1 MQPDILVLHLA
12 VGLCQ
17 SDLSQ
22 GDELCGA
29 DLGEKLWVKVSFNS
43 WLMISGRCTQRD
55 YLQCLP
61 INSRLKK
68 SESLSKV
75 YFDKSSTLLH
85 RWLPGCELP
94 RLSATHSQFWSS
106 NWFLQTSLLKV
117 LLGELLHPRTR
128 VVCYGVQA
136 EPGTM
141 DAKMLSSILYFILY
155 FCSLACMYGAH
166 ADPGAMG
173 ANATSH
179 LRCFH

>member
-1 MQPDILVLHLA
+1 MHQDILVLNVA

-29 DLGEKLWVKVSFNS
+29 DLGEKLWGKVSFNS

-55 YLQCLP
+55 YLQCLL

-75 YFDKSSTLLH
+75 CFAKSSTLLH

-94 RLSATHSQFWSS
+94 RLSATRSQFWSS
-106 NWFLQTSLLKV
+106 NWFLQTNLL
-117 LLGELLHPRTR
+117 LLAGLLHPRTR

-136 EPGTM
+136 EPGAM
-141 DAKMLSSILYFILY
+141 EAKMLSSVLNFILC
-155 FCSLACMYGAH
+155 FCSLGCMYGAH